1 MPGIKNPNAN
11 LPMLGKGSILFDRF
25 DGSGNPQGYFHLGNC
40 TKFEIDMKD
49 DLAELYSSLNKS
61 VSLISTAL
69 KKRVPSISI
78 TGTDFAADKMALVM
92 MAAAKS
98 TQAETAGQITA
109 EALVS
114 ATVTKKGKYFAT
126 LHRSI
131 DPTPANIVVKQG
143 ATTLVAGTDYV
154 VVDPVE
160 GLIYFPANSAVQD
173 ATAVTIDY
181 KTLAKSFDQ
190 VAGGTQPIVQGRIR
204 FVPDPTD
211 GQKIG
216 VEVWKVN
223 LSPNGQIG
231 LIADD
236 YGNWTLDGRVLD
248 DTANHPNSPF
258 YLATFY

>member
-1 MPGIKNPNAN
+1 MPGIQYPNQH

-25 DGSGNPQGYFHLGNC
+25 DASGNPQGYIHLGNC
-40 TKFEIDMKD
+40 TKFEIDLKD

-78 TGTDFAADKMALVM
+78 SGTDFASDKFGLITMSSGKTTLAE
-92 MAAAKS
+92 AA
-98 TQAETAGQITA
+98 GNITA
-109 EALVS
+109 EALVGI
-114 ATVTKKGKYFAT
+114 APTKKGKYFSL
-126 LHRSI
+126 LHRSV
-131 DPTPANIVVKQG
+131 DPLAASTVVKQG
-143 ATTLVAGTDYV
+143 ASTLVAGTDYIL
-154 VVDPVE
+154 VDPVE
-160 GLIYFPANSAVQD
+160 GIIYFPASGAVD
-173 ATAVTIDY
+173 DTKAVTVDY
-181 KTLAKSFDQ
+181 KTLVKNFDQ
-190 VAGGTQPIVQGRIR
+190 VAGGTQALIQGRIR

-223 LSPNGQIG
+223 LTPNGQIG

-236 YGNWTLDGRVLD
+236 YGNWTLDGRILD
-248 DTANHPNSPF
+248 DTVNHPNSPF